1 MNINKEII
9 TQLKKLRFI
18 EPDPAFVRG
27 SRSLIL
33 STNRVPARPHI
44 WLWASAATVT
54 FTLFIIV
61 AAASYHT
68 FFSPKP
74 TLSSSFNSKSL
85 EQEFNNLT
93 INIRLEEIEYQ
104 QKMNQVIVSA
114 LNEIQNTHPSH
125 LNNSLLKSEEADIY
139 LDESINPRIDKLLEK
154 VIF

>member
-1 MNINKEII
+1 MDTNKGII

-18 EPDPAFVRG
+18 EPDPAFVRS

-33 STNRVPARPHI
+33 STNRVLARPRI

-68 FFSPKP
+68 FFSPKL
-74 TLSSSFNSKSL
+74 TLSSSFNSESL
-85 EQEFNNLT
+85 EQEFSNLT
-93 INIRLEEIEYQ
+93 INIQLEEIKYQ
-104 QKMNQVIVSA
+104 QKMNQAIVSA

-139 LDESINPRIDKLLEK
+139 LDESINPRIDELLEK
-154 VIF
+154 AIF